1 MLLRRGVESRRD
13 NRSWRPQQRG
23 KEVVEVDMA
32 LPRRADHTREDLLG
46 PRAAGRA
53 IPATDLAIDDGGAD
67 GVFGAPVGRVHVGGP
82 QEGEHGRELAVE
94 MGREALGRGQG
105 GRRVDEPA
113 QAGEQTPMGHGE
125 PLIGDR
131 LRIAPIA
138 EREGVG
144 EDGLHAGRPGAPRMV
159 GVEQTTPAEQMRQ
172 TALVPRVGE
181 AAIGRPAIANQ
192 HTVEVR
198 AQDRGRV
205 VKAPPGANR
214 IHGGRRRR
222 KRPQPVQHG
231 ADAPAGFIGTDDGT
245 PADLGTQRVVG
256 RRGHAR
262 RAMQGVGEAARR
274 HPEPEAVAQQ
284 RRNLFERHAD
294 VFVQEHD
301 EGHGAGPEVYIGG
314 PQRVG
319 RLQRMPAL
327 DASPTGNTTA
337 DVHVEAPYDRA
348 HRGQIFLILRGDAG
362 APDRAAAV
370 RTGRGERRGV
380 GHIHARGNHAARPA
394 TIPDAGAP
402 SRPPTPALWP
412 VLGERRRLPK
422 ARAPRHVEL
431 LLQARILLLQ
441 SVARAF
447 YGAVLARR
455 PHQLLAQTRN
465 VFLLAPDQ
473 IVAVLAGPA
482 RRLVSHTRFM
492 ADSREKYKYE
502 TVSLAPLRQRT
513 R

>member
-1 MLLRRGVESRRD
+1 
-13 NRSWRPQQRG
+13 
-23 KEVVEVDMA
+23 MA

-113 QAGEQTPMGHGE
+113 QAGEQAPIGHGE

-245 PADLGTQRVVG
+245 PADLGTQRAVG

-301 EGHGAGPEVYIGG
+301 VWYVGLRTLNTARG
-314 PQRVG
+314 RV
-319 RLQRMPAL
+319 
-327 DASPTGNTTA
+327 
-337 DVHVEAPYDRA
+337 A
-348 HRGQIFLILRGDAG
+348 HLRGTFGGQPARAITTDAIRTYQRTRRAVGAAAATINRETSALNRMLHLAMRCGALAQRLVFPERLEERGPRQGFFEHADYLAVRAYLPPAYQDVLDFAYISGWRKREIEESPLERGGRSRWRGPVVTGTLQDAG
-362 APDRAAAV
+362 W
-370 RTGRGERRGV
+370 
-380 GHIHARGNHAARPA
+380 
-394 TIPDAGAP
+394 AGAADCG
-402 SRPPTPALWP
+402 TD
-412 VLGERRRLPK
+412 RRRLGP
-422 ARAPRHVEL
+422 PT
-431 LLQARILLLQ
+431 
-441 SVARAF
+441 
-447 YGAVLARR
+447 GAA
-455 PHQLLAQTRN
+455 
-465 VFLLAPDQ
+465 
-473 IVAVLAGPA
+473 
-482 RRLVSHTRFM
+482 
-492 ADSREKYKYE
+492 
-502 TVSLAPLRQRT
+502 
-513 R
+513 